1 VHADQPVLVLPE
13 DVVEE
18 EEEEEDVDDAW
29 VDTLEM
35 PSTEGFSQS
44 LAIVESHDRETLFV
58 LEPTMDDEG
67 GGQFADDDIDDD
79 INGDLFDADVIAIEL
94 RKRRRE
100 E

>member
-1 VHADQPVLVLPE
+1 MHADQPVLVLPE

-67 GGQFADDDIDDD
+67 GSDDSDSVS
-79 INGDLFDADVIAIEL
+79 DLDDADVIAMEL

>member
-1 VHADQPVLVLPE
+1 MHADQPVLVLPE

-29 VDTLEM
+29 VDTEEM

-67 GGQFADDDIDDD
+67 GGQFADDDI
-79 INGDLFDADVIAIEL
+79 NGDLYDADVIAIEL